1 MNLYRILLQ
10 VTTSLLLIGVLMG
23 CSSSEDRQAKY
34 LQQAQSRYESGEYK
48 KALVEVRNVLQI
60 NPKNVEARYLWAL
73 VQEKEGN
80 WTGMHKNL
88 LLMVAQ
94 KPEFVNAR
102 IKLGQL
108 YYHAAEDDKALEQA
122 DAVLAIESGN
132 ADAHTMRGSIFFRRG
147 DNKAAINE
155 AQLALASTPG
165 HVGAIS
171 ILTEIY
177 RSQDPERALAVI
189 RDGIER
195 QTHDATL
202 QLLEASVLEEQGD
215 LNGATEVY
223 KSLIAKYP
231 ENFFYYYRTV
241 KFYEQ
246 RGLIDEAEKLLI
258 EIVKS
263 KPEDHELKLWLAE
276 FLANQRD
283 LPLAAT
289 TLHNFI
295 DKQPNVYELRFA
307 LGKVYRTMGQDDDA
321 VAVYQ
326 EIIKLDDRGDAAQH
340 ARNMLVQIYLAKDN
354 VSSAESLIQEIL
366 AVEPENSVA
375 LVAKARLELTAGN
388 PSAAVSLLRTVAK
401 NEPNSTEALLLMAQ
415 ANEATDMVD
424 LALSNYKLALE
435 TAPDSEEA
443 IVNAVR
449 IQIGRREFD
458 SVRQMLDSYMERNPE
473 NLTVG
478 QLRVMF
484 YAGHG
489 QWEEALA
496 AAGNLAESAHAP
508 AIGLY
513 LKGRVLYE
521 KGDLDAAVENYKEA
535 LKISPGEIEMA
546 IALAEAYRASG
557 IWQSALEVCDMA
569 LEQTPKNTALL
580 ILKAEIYNGLAEYE
594 KAADLYEAVLSI
606 GDNNKRIAANN
617 LAILFVD
624 QLLSEESLRRALD
637 LTADFDTTDV
647 PAFWDTRGWVLYHNK
662 NYASALPLLKK
673 AVASINSIGIFHYH
687 LGMTHYKL
695 NDMKSAKEELALAL
709 ESDEVFTGI
718 EEARK
723 IVGSL

>member
-1 MNLYRILLQ
+1 
-10 VTTSLLLIGVLMG
+10 
-23 CSSSEDRQAKY
+23 
-34 LQQAQSRYESGEYK
+34 
-48 KALVEVRNVLQI
+48 
-60 NPKNVEARYLWAL
+60 
-73 VQEKEGN
+73 
-80 WTGMHKNL
+80 
-88 LLMVAQ
+88 
-94 KPEFVNAR
+94 
-102 IKLGQL
+102 
-108 YYHAAEDDKALEQA
+108 
-122 DAVLAIESGN
+122 
-132 ADAHTMRGSIFFRRG
+132 
-147 DNKAAINE
+147 
-155 AQLALASTPG
+155 
-165 HVGAIS
+165 
-171 ILTEIY
+171 
-177 RSQDPERALAVI
+177 
-189 RDGIER
+189 
-195 QTHDATL
+195 
-202 QLLEASVLEEQGD
+202 
-215 LNGATEVY
+215 
-223 KSLIAKYP
+223 
-231 ENFFYYYRTV
+231 
-241 KFYEQ
+241 
-246 RGLIDEAEKLLI
+246 
-258 EIVKS
+258 
-263 KPEDHELKLWLAE
+263 
-276 FLANQRD
+276 
-283 LPLAAT
+283 
-289 TLHNFI
+289 
-295 DKQPNVYELRFA
+295 
-307 LGKVYRTMGQDDDA
+307 
-321 VAVYQ
+321 
-326 EIIKLDDRGDAAQH
+326 
-340 ARNMLVQIYLAKDN
+340 MLVQIYLAKDD

-388 PSAAVSLLRTVAK
+388 PSAAVSLLRTVVK
-401 NEPNSTEALLLMAQ
+401 NDPSYTEALLLMAQ
-415 ANEATDMVD
+415 SNEATDMVD

-443 IVNAVR
+443 IVNSVR
-449 IQIGRREFD
+449 IQIGRKEFD
-458 SVRQMLDSYMERNPE
+458 SVRQMLDSYMERNPK

-535 LKISPGEIEMA
+535 LNISPGEIETA

-606 GDNNKRIAANN
+606 GDDNKRIAANN

-647 PAFWDTRGWVLYHNK
+647 PAFWDTRGWVLYHDK

-673 AVASINSIGIFHYH
+673 AVASINSFGIFHYH

-709 ESDEVFTGI
+709 VSNEVFTGI

-723 IVGSL
+723 IVGSI